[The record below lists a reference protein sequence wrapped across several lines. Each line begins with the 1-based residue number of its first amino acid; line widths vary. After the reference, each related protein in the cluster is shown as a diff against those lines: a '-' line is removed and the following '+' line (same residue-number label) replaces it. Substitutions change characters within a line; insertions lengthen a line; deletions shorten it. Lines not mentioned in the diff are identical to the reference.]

1 MANQF
6 ITNIN
11 NNNFNK
17 KVNMNVINEIKTL
30 LGMEVKLAQMKLQDG
45 VTVLE
50 AEAFEPEMA
59 VFIVNEDERVPMP
72 IGEYMLEDGNMLK
85 VEVEGVIASIEMPEE
100 EAPEVEEVETPEAE
114 QEMTAEVASPK
125 RVVESVTKEM
135 FFAEIEKLR
144 TEIAELK
151 LAKVET
157 VEPVELSSDN
167 IEVLTHNPEAKNEV
181 KLNLYSKKRQA
192 TTFDVVLSKLNK

>member
-1 MANQF
+1 
-6 ITNIN
+6 
-11 NNNFNK
+11 
-17 KVNMNVINEIKTL
+17 MNVVNQIKEL

-72 IGEYMLEDGNMLK
+72 VGEYMLEDGNMLK

-151 LAKVET
+151 SVKTET
-157 VEPVELSSDN
+157 VELSNDN
-167 IEVLTHNPEAKNEV
+167 IEVLTHNPEATNEV
-181 KLNLYSKKRQA
+181 KMNLYSKKRQA